1 MFVDFL
7 EIAYIYPVKFYLTV
21 FVILLAF
28 ISRAQN
34 KLTGSVVDAETNMP
48 VAGSSVFIT
57 NTSLASI
64 TNKEGYFEIPD
75 IPSGIY
81 KLIVSHV
88 GFETVTY
95 DFSTEKMPGRLKV
108 VVKPKVVAMETVVV
122 GGYVTET
129 WEKWGK
135 TFTNYFIGLS
145 ANSMKTVIK
154 NHKTLRFR
162 FYKKLNRLEVVADE
176 PIIIENR
183 GLGYQLGYQL
193 EHFEINFNERTNFFA
208 GHILFTDM
216 RGNSRQV
223 KKWQDNRREAYI
235 GSMMHFFRS
244 VYDGNCSDQGFE
256 MRRVKKIHNTEK
268 ERVRA
273 LYRQNPDLRFSD
285 SAEYYQKVLS
295 QKDFTYEY
303 GATVAVDSFRIIHE
317 GQKFIS
323 WPDYL
328 QVVNK
333 HKIEE
338 QGYLDLHMERRSRY
352 PARSLI
358 MLQSEPA
365 LVLDANGNWYPAQ
378 GLLSEWYWAWSE
390 KVGDLLPLNYW
401 PSPAIT
407 GTP

>member
-1 MFVDFL
+1 M
-7 EIAYIYPVKFYLTV
+7 
-21 FVILLAF
+21 
-28 ISRAQN
+28 ISQAQN
-34 KLTGSVVDAETNMP
+34 KLIGSVVDGETNIP

-64 TNKEGYFEIPD
+64 TNKDGHFEIPN
-75 IPSGIY
+75 IPAGIY
-81 KLIVSHV
+81 KLIVTHV

-95 DFSTEKMPGRLKV
+95 DFSTEKMPPKLKV
-108 VVKPKVVAMETVVV
+108 MVKPKVVAMEAVVV
-122 GGYVTET
+122 GGYVKET

-135 TFTNYFIGLS
+135 TFTDYFIGLS

-162 FYKKLNRLEVVADE
+162 FYKKLNKLEVVADE

-216 RGNSRQV
+216 RGNGRQV
-223 KKWQDNRREAYI
+223 KKWQENRREAYT

-244 VYDGNCSDQGFE
+244 VYEGNSLDQGFE
-256 MRRVKKIHNTEK
+256 IRRVKKLRNVEK
-268 ERVRA
+268 DRIRA
-273 LYRQNPDLRFSD
+273 LYRHNPDQRLGD
-285 SAEYYQKVLS
+285 SSEYYQKILS
-295 QKDFTYEY
+295 QKDFSYEY
-303 GATVAVDSFRIIHE
+303 GATLAVDSFRIVE
-317 GQKFIS
+317 DGQKFIY

-338 QGYLDLHMERRSRY
+338 QGYLDHHMERRSRY

-358 MLQSEPA
+358 MLQNEPA
-365 LVLDANGNWYPAQ
+365 LLLDANGNWYPAQ
-378 GLLSEWYWAWSE
+378 GLLSEWYWGWSE
-390 KVGDLLPLNYW
+390 KVGDLLPLNYF
-401 PSPAIT
+401 PALIT
-407 GTP
+407 NTP